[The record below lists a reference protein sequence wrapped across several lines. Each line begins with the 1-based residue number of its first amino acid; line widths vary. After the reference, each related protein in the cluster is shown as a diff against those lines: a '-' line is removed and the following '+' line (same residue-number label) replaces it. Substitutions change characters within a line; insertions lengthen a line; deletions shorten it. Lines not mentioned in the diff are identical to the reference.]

1 MSGLPRRCAPRNDES
16 FSARNDESFS
26 ARNDISSFLFHNLKN
41 SLKTPSFI
49 ICSILFEVF
58 VAINFFIR
66 QQFFTGSGT
75 TDLVLFFSA
84 VPYICIIAI
93 PALCYKQSFSI
104 YDDFIPLTSLKR
116 ELAGFLSRLILYCLQ
131 IILLLPAILL
141 VNLFGSTDGGQIFTS
156 LICLIFYGAA
166 VISLCGFIQTAISN
180 KVSSLII
187 SALVL
192 GIFNSAHLFAV
203 YVNLPDFL
211 TSLARSLSF
220 AWHFDAAGK
229 GLLDT
234 RDILWLAGSAALFL
248 FLSDTIIQI
257 KKGRHFS
264 KNLRLRHILLPLISL
279 LVMLNGSR
287 WYKRIDF
294 SQNKTYSISK
304 YTKTLLNRIESPV
317 KITYYRSSSIAKLYP
332 QIRDVADFLT
342 EYASQSRKISLIIK
356 DPDKDSSTRTLLE
369 NYGIASQQLRTV
381 SGTST
386 EYLTVYSAIVI
397 EQEGNAETIPFTM
410 AANTLEYDLDGRL
423 RHLISGQARNV
434 NIIVGNGLSLS
445 EDYSYVLPWLQ
456 SQGFIC
462 NPLYIE
468 DPAFEEALSLASG
481 PLLIIGDSEIK
492 IEEAVAIESYI
503 LQNKGGALF
512 AVSPY
517 VADIENSWYITAA
530 PRTNLIE
537 ILENWGLLFPSQIT
551 GDISCARIT
560 MYADDNNSTRLL
572 NYPLWPS
579 LMAQQ
584 NAPLGMTL
592 FWVTPLELTADED
605 AAFTVSPYLL
615 SSSAAYSVDEDK
627 ASPQKLFETNPFMLE
642 QSGLTAGTS
651 YGTKILGA
659 EIRGRLQGL
668 FAAGQSENSHI
679 IVIPDQYFI
688 SSLMNGYIGGDSG
701 DYRNFEFL
709 TNALLKLN
717 GEEELAALQSRS
729 SRDTSLYKVTDIVQL
744 NTLRLITFMIL
755 FVILPLLL
763 IALGVILNVLHKK

>member
-1 MSGLPRRCAPRNDES
+1 MTKNNTGTFQN
-16 FSARNDESFS
+16 
-26 ARNDISSFLFHNLKN
+26 FLIHNLKN
-41 SLKTPSFI
+41 SIRTPSFVI
-49 ICSILFEVF
+49 ISILFEVF

-75 TDLVLFFSA
+75 TDLILFFSA
-84 VPYICIIAI
+84 VPYICIIAV
-93 PALCYKQSFSI
+93 PALCYKQSFST
-104 YDDFIPLTSLKR
+104 YDDFIPLSSLKR
-116 ELAGFLSRLILYCLQ
+116 ETAVFLTRLILYCIQ
-131 IILLLPAILL
+131 IFLLLPAILL
-141 VNLFGSTDGGQIFTS
+141 VNLFGTTDGGQIFTS
-156 LICLIFYGAA
+156 LICLLFYGAA
-166 VISLCGFIQTAISN
+166 VISLCGFIQNAISN

-187 SALVL
+187 SALIL

-234 RDILWLAGSAALFL
+234 RDLLWLAGSAAFFL
-248 FLSDTIIQI
+248 FLSDTLIQV

-264 KNLRLRHILLPLISL
+264 KNLKVQHILLPVISL

-287 WYKRIDF
+287 WYTRIDF
-294 SQNKTYSISK
+294 SKNKTYSISK
-304 YTKTLLNRIESPV
+304 YSKSLISRIESPV

-386 EYLTVYSAIVI
+386 EFLTVYSAIVI
-397 EQEGNAETIPFTM
+397 EQDGNAETIPFTM

-423 RHLISGQARNV
+423 RHLLSGQARTV
-434 NIIVGNGLSLS
+434 NIVVGNGLNLT
-445 EDYSYVLPWLQ
+445 EDYSYVIPWLQ

-468 DPAFEEALSLASG
+468 DPAFAKELDNAQG
-481 PLLIIGDSEIK
+481 PLLVLGDSQIN
-492 IEEAVAIESYI
+492 IEQAIAIEAYI
-503 LQNKGGALF
+503 LKNKGSALL
-512 AVSPY
+512 AISPY
-517 VADIENSWYITAA
+517 TADIENSWYIKAS

-537 ILENWGLLFPSQIT
+537 MAENWGLRFLPQIT
-551 GDISCARIT
+551 GDISSARIT
-560 MYADDNNSTRLL
+560 MYADDNNSTQLL

-592 FWVTPLELTADED
+592 FWVTPLELSDQTDGYK
-605 AAFTVSPYLL
+605 VSPYLL
-615 SSSAAYSVDEDK
+615 SSTAAWGIDEDK
-627 ASPQKLFETNPFMLE
+627 SSTEKLFETNPFLMN
-642 QSGLTAGTS
+642 QQGKNSGS
-651 YGTKILGA
+651 EYSTKILAA
-659 EIRGRLQGL
+659 EIQGAIPGL
-668 FAAGQSENSHI
+668 FNAVSSENSHLI
-679 IVIPDQYFI
+679 IIPDQYFV
-688 SSLMNGYIGGDSG
+688 STLMNGYIGGDSG

-717 GEEELAALQSRS
+717 GEEELAALQSRT
-729 SRDTSLYKVTDIVQL
+729 SRDTSLYKVTDLVQM
-744 NTLRLITFMIL
+744 NTLRLITFIIL
-755 FVILPLLL
+755 FAILPLLL
-763 IALGVILNVLHKK
+763 IAFGVILNVKREK

>member
-1 MSGLPRRCAPRNDES
+1 MWIATP
-16 FSARNDESFS
+16 SARNDGRSTF
-26 ARNDISSFLFHNLKN
+26 SSFLIHNLIN
-41 SLKTPSFI
+41 SIKTPSFI
-49 ICSILFEVF
+49 IISILFEVF

-75 TDLVLFFSA
+75 TDLILFFSA

-104 YDDFIPLTSLKR
+104 YDDFIPLTNLKR
-116 ELAGFLSRLILYCLQ
+116 ELAIYLTRLILYCLQ
-131 IILLLPAILL
+131 LILLLPAILL

-192 GIFNSAHLFAV
+192 VIFNSAHLFAV

-234 RDILWLAGSAALFL
+234 RDLLWLAGSSALFL

-264 KNLRLRHILLPLISL
+264 KNLKLRHILLPLISL
-279 LVMLNGSR
+279 LIMLNGSR
-287 WYKRIDF
+287 WYTRIDF

-304 YTKTLLNRIESPV
+304 YSKSLISRIESPV
-317 KITYYRSSSIAKLYP
+317 KITYYRSSAIAKLYP

-356 DPDKDSSTRTLLE
+356 DPDKDSSSRTMLE

-386 EYLTVYSAIVI
+386 EFLTVYSAIVI
-397 EQEGNAETIPFTM
+397 EQDGNAETIPFTM

-423 RHLISGQARNV
+423 RHLISGQARTV
-434 NIIVGNGLSLS
+434 NIVAGNGLSLT
-445 EDYSYVLPWLQ
+445 EDYGYVMPWLQ

-462 NPLYIE
+462 NPIYIE
-468 DPAFEEALSLASG
+468 DPAFAEELEHARG
-481 PLLIIGDSEIK
+481 PLLVFGDSQIN
-492 IEEAVAIESYI
+492 IEQAIAIEAYI
-503 LQNKGGALF
+503 LSGRGACLL
-512 AVSPY
+512 AISPY

-537 ILENWGLLFPSQIT
+537 MTENWGLSFPAQIT
-551 GDISCARIT
+551 GDLSCARIT
-560 MYADDNNSTRLL
+560 MYADDNNETQLL

-592 FWVTPLELTADED
+592 FWASPLAIQNED
-605 AAFTVSPYLL
+605 SKDFTVTPYLL
-615 SSSAAYSVDEDK
+615 SSSAAYAIDEDK
-627 ASPQKLFETNPFMLE
+627 ASPEKLFETNPFLLNQQGKM
-642 QSGLTAGTS
+642 AGS
-651 YGTKILGA
+651 EYSTKILGA
-659 EIRGRLQGL
+659 EIRGSLPGL
-668 FAAGQSENSHI
+668 YNAATSENSHI
-679 IVIPDQYFI
+679 IIIPDQYFA
-688 SSLMNGYIGGDSG
+688 SSLMNGYIGGDTG

-717 GEEELAALQSRS
+717 GEEELAALQSRA
-729 SRDTSLYKVTDIVQL
+729 SRDTSLYKVTDVTQL
-744 NTLRLITFMIL
+744 NTLRLITFIIV

-763 IALGVILNVLHKK
+763 IALGVILNVKRQK

>member
-1 MSGLPRRCAPRNDES
+1 MSGLPCRVASRND
-16 FSARNDESFS
+16 F
-26 ARNDISSFLFHNLKN
+26 SSFLKHNLLN
-41 SLKTPSFI
+41 SIKTPSFI
-49 ICSILFEVF
+49 IVSILFEVF
-58 VAINFFIR
+58 IAVNFFIR

-75 TDLVLFFSA
+75 TDLILFFSA
-84 VPYICIIAI
+84 VPYICIIAV

-104 YDDFIPLTSLKR
+104 YDDFIPLSSFKR
-116 ELAGFLSRLILYCLQ
+116 ELAIFFSRLILYCIQ

-141 VNLFGSTDGGQIFTS
+141 VNFFGTTDGGQIFTS
-156 LICLIFYGAA
+156 LVCLIFYGAA

-211 TSLARSLSF
+211 ISLARSLSF

-229 GLLDT
+229 GILDT
-234 RDILWLAGSAALFL
+234 RDLLWLAGTSALFL
-248 FLSDTIIQI
+248 FLSDTLSQK

-264 KNLRLRHILLPLISL
+264 KDLKLRHILLPVISL
-279 LVMLNGSR
+279 LIMLNGSR
-287 WYKRIDF
+287 WYNRIDF
-294 SQNKTYSISK
+294 SNNKTYSISK
-304 YTKTLLNRIESPV
+304 YSKTLISRIESPV

-342 EYASQSRKISLIIK
+342 EYASQSRKISLITK
-356 DPDKDSSTRTLLE
+356 DPDKDAATRTMLE
-369 NYGIASQQLRTV
+369 NYGIASQQFRTV

-397 EQEGNAETIPFTM
+397 EQDGNAETIPFTM

-423 RHLISGQARNV
+423 RHLLSGQARTV
-434 NIIVGNGLSLS
+434 NIVVGNGLSLA
-445 EDYSYVLPWLQ
+445 EDYSYVIPWLQ

-468 DPAFEEALSLASG
+468 DPSFAQELDSASG
-481 PLLIIGDSEIK
+481 PLLLMGDSQIN
-492 IEEAVAIESYI
+492 IDQAVAIEAYI
-503 LQNKGGALF
+503 LSGRGGALL
-512 AVSPY
+512 AISPY

-537 ILENWGLLFPSQIT
+537 MAENWGIRFPAQIT

-560 MYADDNNSTRLL
+560 MYADDNNSTQLL
-572 NYPLWPS
+572 NYSLWPS
-579 LMAQQ
+579 LMSQE

-592 FWVTPLELTADED
+592 FWATPLELTADEND
-605 AAFTVSPYLL
+605 SFTVAPYLL
-615 SSSAAYSVDEDK
+615 SSSVAHGVDEDK
-627 ASPQKLFETNPFMLE
+627 ASPEKLFETNPLLLRDQGNSVSE
-642 QSGLTAGTS
+642 
-651 YGTKILGA
+651 YKTKILGA
-659 EIRGRLQGL
+659 EIRGSLKGL
-668 FAAGQSENSHI
+668 YNSTVSDNSHLI
-679 IVIPDQYFI
+679 IIPDQYFL
-688 SSLMNGYIGGDSG
+688 STLMNGYIGGDTG

-717 GEEELAALQSRS
+717 GEEELAALQSRTT
-729 SRDTSLYKVTDIVQL
+729 RDTSLYKVTDMVQF
-744 NTLRLITFMIL
+744 NTLRLITFIIL

-763 IALGVILNVLHKK
+763 IAIGVILNVKRQK

>member
-1 MSGLPRRCAPRNDES
+1 MSKNNTGTFQN
-16 FSARNDESFS
+16 
-26 ARNDISSFLFHNLKN
+26 FLIHNLFN
-41 SLKTPSFI
+41 SIRTPSFI
-49 ICSILFEVF
+49 IISILFEVF

-75 TDLVLFFSA
+75 TDLILFFSA
-84 VPYICIIAI
+84 IPYICIIAI

-104 YDDFIPLTSLKR
+104 YDDFIPLSSLKR
-116 ELAGFLSRLILYCLQ
+116 EFAIFLTRLILYCIQLL
-131 IILLLPAILL
+131 LLLPAILL

-234 RDILWLAGSAALFL
+234 RDLFWLAGSSALFL

-264 KNLRLRHILLPLISL
+264 KNLKLRHILLPLISL
-279 LVMLNGSR
+279 LLMLNGSR

-294 SQNKTYSISK
+294 STNKTYSISK
-304 YTKTLLNRIESPV
+304 YTKSLISRIESPV

-342 EYASQSRKISLIIK
+342 EYADQSRKISLIIK
-356 DPDKDSSTRTLLE
+356 DPDKDSSTRTMLE

-386 EYLTVYSAIVI
+386 EFLTVYSAIVI

-423 RHLISGQARNV
+423 RHLLSGQARTV
-434 NIIVGNGLSLS
+434 NIVVGNGLSLT
-445 EDYSYVLPWLQ
+445 EDYGYVMPWLQ

-468 DPAFEEALSLASG
+468 DPAFTEELENSQG
-481 PLLIIGDSEIK
+481 PLLVLGDSQIN
-492 IEEAVAIESYI
+492 IEQAIAIEAYI
-503 LQNKGGALF
+503 LSGRGASLL
-512 AVSPY
+512 AISPY

-537 ILENWGLLFPSQIT
+537 MTENWGISFPSQIT
-551 GDISCARIT
+551 GDLSCARIT
-560 MYADDNNSTRLL
+560 MYADDNNSTQLL
-572 NYPLWPS
+572 NYPLWPG

-592 FWVTPLELTADED
+592 FWASPLELQNDD
-605 AAFTVSPYLL
+605 SKAFTVTPYLL
-615 SSSAAYSVDEDK
+615 SSPAAWSIDEDK
-627 ASPQKLFETNPFMLE
+627 ASPEKLFETNPFLMN
-642 QSGLTAGTS
+642 QQGKNSASGYS
-651 YGTKILGA
+651 TKILGA
-659 EIRGRLQGL
+659 EIRGSLTGL
-668 FAAGQSENSHI
+668 YNAASSENSHLI
-679 IVIPDQYFI
+679 IIPDQYFA
-688 SSLMNGYIGGDSG
+688 SSLMNGYIGGDTG

-717 GEEELAALQSRS
+717 GEEELAALQSRT
-729 SRDTSLYKVTDIVQL
+729 SRDTSLYKVTDAEQL
-744 NTLRLITFMIL
+744 NSLRILTFIL
-755 FVILPLLL
+755 LFAVLPLLL
-763 IALGVILNVLHKK
+763 IAIGVILNVKRQK